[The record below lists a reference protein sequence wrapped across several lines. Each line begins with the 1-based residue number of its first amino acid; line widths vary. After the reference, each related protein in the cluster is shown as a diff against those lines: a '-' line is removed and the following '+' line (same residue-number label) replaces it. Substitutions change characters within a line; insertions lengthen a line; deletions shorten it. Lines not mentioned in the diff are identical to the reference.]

1 MGTSCKAAPTPHVA
15 GGRGAATTSY
25 SLKAM
30 INLLILVV
38 IHNAPITILVIYPIY
53 SYRDL
58 SAVNK

>member
-1 MGTSCKAAPTPHVA
+1 MDAPRKAAPLA
-15 GGRGAATTSY
+15 SQGERAATTRY
-25 SLKAM
+25 SLKPM

-58 SAVNK
+58 STVNK

>member
-1 MGTSCKAAPTPHVA
+1 
-15 GGRGAATTSY
+15 
-25 SLKAM
+25 M

-58 SAVNK
+58 STVNKEMHGVMNDLIYSL